1 MTAYYPFWVL
11 LIALSL
17 LASLGGFLWA
27 YRHRQFGDQE
37 RARYLPLR
45 NEVAP
50 AAPNPGRRVSRE
62 VVAMC
67 AVLFIGVVAMLVTLV
82 TVLLKQLGGGP

>member
-1 MTAYYPFWVL
+1 MNAYYPFWVL

-27 YRHRQFGDQE
+27 FRHRQFTDQE

-45 NEVAP
+45 NEVAS
-50 AAPNPGRRVSRE
+50 ARSVPGRRFIGG

-67 AVLFIGVVAMLVTLV
+67 AILAFGLVGIFLTLIVVAV
-82 TVLLKQLGGGP
+82 KQPGVGL